1 MGNGVRLGGFGQAGR
16 NARLDGNIDQSLQQI
31 NGVQG
36 MRVDVSDLT
45 QTDNVEVAAS
55 RGAGRGGIRTVG
67 SRPINFGNAG
77 TGNGFLV
84 ANGGNAIAGRTG
96 QFGGSRG
103 NGARLVGGQA
113 ARRAGGVDNA
123 GQQFRGQGGQGGGR
137 VIGGGA
143 NGFAATGA

>member
-45 QTDNVEVAAS
+45 QTDNVEVAA
-55 RGAGRGGIRTVG
+55 RGNRGRGGIRTVG

-77 TGNGFLV
+77 TGQGFLV
-84 ANGGNAIAGRTG
+84 ANGGNSFVGQAGP
-96 QFGGSRG
+96 FGGSR
-103 NGARLVGGQA
+103 
-113 ARRAGGVDNA
+113 AG
-123 GQQFRGQGGQGGGR
+123 
-137 VIGGGA
+137 
-143 NGFAATGA
+143 